1 MPTAATARWAID
13 VACYAAG
20 RLRRRG
26 TPRSLYEVLGLPRDA
41 DEAQIKATYREL
53 ARQLH
58 PDVNA
63 GDPALAQRLTEV
75 NHAYEILSDQR
86 ARAAYDQA
94 LASRQTQMRR
104 HYAILAACTAGTFA
118 VTLIAVSLLV
128 RWHLGAA
135 RPEAPPA
142 SLAGDAS
149 DRSAKTALP
158 AAVPVVSGGEA
169 DLSVPAKS
177 ADEAGWTTFRDP
189 RFAFTLSY
197 PAGVF
202 AFDPTQSDAH
212 MHTFVSRDR
221 RAVFRIV
228 ASDNTTGV
236 TLARFRSTLIKKRY
250 AGASFEQTPQRRHW
264 FALGG
269 TLGGEAFLERVTFS
283 CDGKALHG
291 WQMRY
296 PVSQRSRYDELAK
309 LMLRNHP
316 HGNEP
321 AACDDTKSKRK
332 SRKP

>member
-1 MPTAATARWAID
+1 MPTAATAPWAVD
-13 VACYAAG
+13 FGRRAAG
-20 RLRRRG
+20 LGRRDAA
-26 TPRSLYEVLGLPRDA
+26 RSLYEVLGLPREA

-63 GDPALAQRLTEV
+63 GDPALAQRLAEV

-86 ARAAYDQA
+86 ARSAYDHA
-94 LASRQTQMRR
+94 WASQRAQMRR
-104 HYAILAACTAGTFA
+104 HYAVLAVCTGATFA

-128 RWHLGAA
+128 HWHLAA
-135 RPEAPPA
+135 SRTESPPVVT
-142 SLAGDAS
+142 AS
-149 DRSAKTALP
+149 DPPGRGAKAALSATMSA
-158 AAVPVVSGGEA
+158 VSGGDA
-169 DLSVPAKS
+169 DIDVHPKS
-177 ADEAGWTTFRDP
+177 ADEAGWTAFRDP

-202 AFDPTQSDAH
+202 TFDPAQSDAH

-228 ASDNTTGV
+228 ASDNTAGI

-264 FALGG
+264 FALVG
-269 TLGGEAFLERVTFS
+269 TLGEEAFLERVTFS

-296 PVSQRSRYDELAK
+296 PVSQRARYDELAK

-332 SRKP
+332 RKS